1 MRAALVW
8 SWQKRSDARGCGH
21 SDRGLDS
28 GGVLHLLPIATS
40 VEHGRPL
47 TCWSGQNPGIVE
59 LAVLSAL
66 VGAAVGGGGEHAFL
80 GSLQAE
86 GQ

>member
-1 MRAALVW
+1 MV
-8 SWQKRSDARGCGH
+8 
-21 SDRGLDS
+21 
-28 GGVLHLLPIATS
+28 HLLPIATS

-47 TCWSGQNPGIVE
+47 TCWSGQNPGTVGE
-59 LAVLSAL
+59 AVPDGLGTAPRSPASCARVASAFFVGLAVFSTL